1 MITTTELGQLATE
14 YLDDRKQ
21 EFIKLEQ
28 DIKRELTQQHETK
41 QEVKQQ
47 VDKITADMR
56 FLVRRD
62 VSSNQKMIIGVVVIF
77 LSLAER
83 YKLGKTRNR
92 IYCKRRTS

>member
-28 DIKRELTQQHETK
+28 DIKRDLIAQLESKET
-41 QEVKQQ
+41 VKRQ
-47 VDKITADMR
+47 VDELNGQMR

-62 VSSNQKMIIGVVVIF
+62 VSNS
-77 LSLAER
+77 ER
-83 YKLGKTRNR
+83 FT
-92 IYCKRRTS
+92 IYR